1 MIKFTKKRNNVER
14 KKKKSKFI
22 SHEFPRFL
30 KKSSSSHRF
39 IILRIESRFKFT
51 ADFKLVRFR
60 LKINNDLR
68 EMESE
73 ESLLSLSCARERA
86 PPLSLHF
93 EFEHEFETI
102 RQVHK
107 FCTSASRPSPPLPPL
122 PDVALESSPYLHFV
136 RIIGRFLFVER
147 TARIDIWIYMGEFRF
162 KIWLVVQIE
171 KGRENNFKT
180 ALRTVYFYTELL
192 YLLFF
197 PCLPAQFCKY
207 RAKYIH
213 FYLLIG

>member
-1 MIKFTKKRNNVER
+1 MIKFIKKRSNVER

-39 IILRIESRFKFT
+39 IILRIESRFKFA

-107 FCTSASRPSPPLPPL
+107 FCTSASLPSPPSFTWRRARI
-122 PDVALESSPYLHFV
+122 VALSAFCPYNWEISV
-136 RIIGRFLFVER
+136 CR
-147 TARIDIWIYMGEFRF
+147 TYREDRYMDIYGGISF
-162 KIWLVVQIE
+162 
-171 KGRENNFKT
+171 
-180 ALRTVYFYTELL
+180 
-192 YLLFF
+192 
-197 PCLPAQFCKY
+197 
-207 RAKYIH
+207 
-213 FYLLIG
+213 

>member
-1 MIKFTKKRNNVER
+1 
-14 KKKKSKFI
+14 
-22 SHEFPRFL
+22 
-30 KKSSSSHRF
+30 
-39 IILRIESRFKFT
+39 
-51 ADFKLVRFR
+51 
-60 LKINNDLR
+60 
-68 EMESE
+68 
-73 ESLLSLSCARERA
+73 
-86 PPLSLHF
+86 
-93 EFEHEFETI
+93 
-102 RQVHK
+102 
-107 FCTSASRPSPPLPPL
+107 
-122 PDVALESSPYLHFV
+122 
-136 RIIGRFLFVER
+136 
-147 TARIDIWIYMGEFRF
+147 MGEFRF